1 MKNLS
6 VVFTDLEEASDIVE
20 NVSRDFFLVLREED
34 VNDVEHLNRIAAEA
48 YQVNGWTTKK
58 GRPAA
63 GATEKP
69 APDVVQQYLSYARRG
84 FALTLDVKAFDT
96 MYRLKE
102 AIATPPRAA
111 AANDVVK
118 VLEVPHPNFAKSSTC
133 VAISALWEHLPTDAQ
148 AEFDNEVLKLLARFS
163 KKMHGTLA
171 MDATA

>member
-6 VVFTDLEEASDIVE
+6 VVFTDLEEASEAVE
-20 NVSRDFFLVLREED
+20 NVSRDFFEVLRAED
-34 VNDVEHLNRIAAEA
+34 VNDVEHLNKIAAEA
-48 YQVNGWTTKK
+48 YQANGWGLTK

-63 GATEKP
+63 GSTEKP
-69 APDVVQQYLSYARRG
+69 APDTVKQYLSYARRG
-84 FALTLDVKAFDT
+84 FALKLDVKSFET

-102 AIATPPRAA
+102 AIAAPVAV
-111 AANDVVK
+111 AANHAAK
-118 VLEVPHPNFAKSSTC
+118 VAEAPHPNFAKSSTC